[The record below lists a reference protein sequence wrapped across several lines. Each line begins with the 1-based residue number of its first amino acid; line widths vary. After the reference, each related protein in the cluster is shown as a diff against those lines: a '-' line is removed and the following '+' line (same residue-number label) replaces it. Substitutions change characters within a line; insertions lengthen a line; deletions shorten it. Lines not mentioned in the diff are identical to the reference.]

1 MSRGEENNGGGR
13 ARAPGDCG
21 VEHLPTIT
29 FKSLTASLNSS
40 LSSSENEFM
49 VFWRRSWISEA
60 VAFRFDDEV
69 ALRFVAEPTPSEARA
84 RRHCQAARLE
94 VNLSRILV
102 PHYQDLSIRMGF

>member
-1 MSRGEENNGGGR
+1 M
-13 ARAPGDCG
+13 
-21 VEHLPTIT
+21 PTIT

-69 ALRFVAEPTPSEARA
+69 ALRFVAEPTPPFGVLARDDIA
-84 RRHCQAARLE
+84 KQGLE
-94 VNLSRILV
+94 NLEYWLV
-102 PHYQDLSIRMGF
+102 PHY